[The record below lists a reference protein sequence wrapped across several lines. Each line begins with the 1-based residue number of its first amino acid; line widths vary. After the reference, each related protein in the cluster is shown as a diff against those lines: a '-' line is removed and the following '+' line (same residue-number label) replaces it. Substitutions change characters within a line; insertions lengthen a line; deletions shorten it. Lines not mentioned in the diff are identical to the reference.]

1 MSAEHYM
8 NTIVG
13 NHAKNFVLLDADL
26 SYNLSPQCEI
36 TLRLSN
42 LLNEKCYAYTMLG
55 DLTRSYS
62 EYRIR
67 PFNAVV
73 EVYYRF

>member
-1 MSAEHYM
+1 M

-26 SYNLSPQCEI
+26 SYNLSSLCEI
-36 TLRLSN
+36 NLHLSN
-42 LLNEKCYAYTMLG
+42 LLNEKHYAYTMLG